1 MSTTTRRSVA
11 IYMGSDSDLTVMAEA
26 ARILRRLDVPFELEV
41 SSAHRTP
48 DRTVELVRTAPDRGV
63 RVFILGAGAAAH
75 LAGVVAAHT
84 TLPVLGVPLS
94 GTDLQGLDALLS
106 TVQMPAGIP
115 VGTLAIGKAG
125 AANAA
130 WLAASILALQDER
143 LAGRLRD
150 ERGAMAKKVATKSE
164 AAQTR
169 LASILGG
176 GD

>member
-1 MSTTTRRSVA
+1 MSTTIRPSVA

-26 ARILRRLDVPFELEV
+26 ARVLRRLDVPFELEV

-48 DRTVELVRTAPDRGV
+48 DRTVELVRTAPERGV

-84 TLPVLGVPLS
+84 TLPVLGVPLA

-130 WLAASILALQDER
+130 WLAASILALSDDD
-143 LAGRLRD
+143 LGGRLRA
-150 ERGAMAKKVATKSE
+150 ERAAMAEKVQAKS
-164 AAQTR
+164 AAAKDR
-169 LASILGG
+169 LDGLLGA
-176 GD
+176 